1 MATVKGEPM
10 MGGFVLS
17 FLRLDPSLSDRRG
30 GCGFVGIGVVEGV
43 CLWRSAS
50 VVEIGVCGQG

>member
-1 MATVKGEPM
+1 MATVKGELV

-17 FLRLDPSLSDRRG
+17 FLCLGPSFSDRRG
-30 GCGFVGIGVVEGV
+30 GCGFVGISVVEGV

-50 VVEIGVCGQG
+50 VVDIGVCGRG

>member
-1 MATVKGEPM
+1 MSTVKEEPV

-17 FLRLDPSLSDRRG
+17 FICLGPSLSDRCE
-30 GCGFVGIGVVEGV
+30 GCGFVGISVVEGV

-50 VVEIGVCGQG
+50 VVNIGICGRG